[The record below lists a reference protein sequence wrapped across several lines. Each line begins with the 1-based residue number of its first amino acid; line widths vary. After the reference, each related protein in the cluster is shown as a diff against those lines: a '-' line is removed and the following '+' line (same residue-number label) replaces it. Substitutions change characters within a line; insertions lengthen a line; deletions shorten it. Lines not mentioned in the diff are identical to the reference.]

1 VKKSALILKTND
13 PKERL
18 KKLRA
23 KQNARIASLGH
34 TDEDSADEPYPE
46 EAYSQE
52 NVVLKTS
59 SALSKIA
66 GFGTAALADIVKR
79 EIDSRM
85 VTKTAKKKRQGYL
98 SQMIALT
105 PAAGVKAL
113 ADLPKGS
120 IEKAIESKVRGQK
133 TSFKGVA
140 SRGIGRWAGASAGLI
155 SLPMFV
161 SGVKDLKSR
170 NKKRRRK
177 GWAKVLGSGAVYS
190 YGKGGIESLVERG
203 ASLKS
208 FAKGGTG
215 RFLVSIPATAA
226 AGYAIAKGLK
236 KPSSRKR
243 AYLLGALA
251 GGIGGLSKGV
261 GEAIYHESAL
271 RKTAPKAFRKAL
283 IGKGLGRAA
292 AGVIGGTALA
302 AIFDK
307 MIKKKGRFKKKIAH
321 LIKVGEGARAG
332 FSPYPHQAR
341 AIERLLENE
350 GTLIMAH
357 GTGSGKTATSLFGFE
372 KLREIGKGKNAL
384 VVVPASL
391 RQNYVKNIQ
400 KFTTSSYQVVGPKGE
415 KGSVYFNTVDPNKTY
430 TIVSYSMF
438 RRAPQKLAQLVGA
451 DTLIFDEYHRAKDPA
466 GRTYRAAMKA
476 RAVTQNF
483 MGLTGSVINNDPI
496 EIVPLIS
503 IASRGKTMSPRE
515 FKTRYQRKYARVQ
528 GFFGGRKYLTTM
540 VNLSDAKKRLGPYVD
555 YMSTEQVGK
564 SMPRREVEEIHVPM
578 SDQQRD
584 IYEWTLKKVGP
595 ITAYKIRNNLPVDQK
610 EAFHIFSMV
619 SKARQAANSVQPFVK
634 GMTLKNAAEK
644 TPKVKRLLDDTTRHL
659 SEVNDAQIV
668 IYSNLIRGGVD
679 VLSAGLTS
687 RGIEHALFIG
697 KGREVGGK
705 KVTGKSREKG
715 VKNFL
720 AGKTKVIVLSGAGAE
735 GLDLKNAT
743 LFQSLDGHFN
753 PERTRQAEARARR
766 MGGLSHRPQEQRV
779 IKVRRYFS
787 SYPDKGFF
795 SRLFTGSKKSS
806 TTDMWVHTVA
816 KRKHNLNEMLRSA
829 LRQSPAVHVPTEKK
843 APVMV
848 PASAPEPRKFKA
860 TVQELSKP
868 KRIPKFTRK
877 WKDPITGEWRYAYAK
892 TRGPRGI

>member
-1 VKKSALILKTND
+1 VKKAALSLKTND
-13 PKERL
+13 PKDRL
-18 KKLRA
+18 RQLKAKK
-23 KQNARIASLGH
+23 KARGVSLGYS
-34 TDEDSADEPYPE
+34 DEDKSDESYPE
-46 EAYSQE
+46 EASSSE
-52 NVVLKTS
+52 DAVLKTS

-66 GFGTAALADIVKR
+66 GLGTAALASIV
-79 EIDSRM
+79 EQELNSRL
-85 VTKTAKKKRQGYL
+85 VKTAKEKKKSNYL
-98 SQMIALT
+98 TQMIALA
-105 PAAGVKAL
+105 PASGAKAL
-113 ADLPKGS
+113 ADLPKGG
-120 IEKAIESKVRGQK
+120 IEKAIEAKIRRQK
-133 TSFKGVA
+133 PSLGGVA
-140 SRGIGRWAGASAGLI
+140 RRGIGRWAGASAGLV

-215 RFLVSIPATAA
+215 RFLVSVPATVA
-226 AGYAIAKGLK
+226 AGYAISKGLK
-236 KPSSRKR
+236 KPSKKR
-243 AYLLGALA
+243 AYLLGAAA
-251 GGIGGLSKGV
+251 GGIGGIAKGV
-261 GEAIYHESAL
+261 GEALYHEHGL
-271 RKTAPKAFRKAL
+271 RKTAPKAFRRAL
-283 IGKGLGRAA
+283 LGKGLGRGS

-302 AIFDK
+302 VIFDK
-307 MIKKKGRFKKKIAH
+307 LIKKQPRSKKKIAQ
-321 LIKVGEGARAG
+321 LTKVAEGARAG
-332 FSPYPHQAR
+332 FAPYPHQAR

-372 KLREIGKGKNAL
+372 KLREIGKGQRAL

-415 KGSVYFNTVDPNKTY
+415 KGSVYLNTTDPGKTY

-438 RRAPQKLAQLVGA
+438 RRAPQKLVRAVGA

-476 RAVTQNF
+476 REVTQNF
-483 MGLTGSVINNDPI
+483 MGLTGSVINNDPV

-503 IASRGKTMSPRE
+503 IASRGETMSPRE

-540 VNLSDAKKRLGPYVD
+540 VNLADVKKRLGPYVD

-564 SMPRREVEEIHVPM
+564 SMPRRDVEEIHVPM
-578 SDQQRD
+578 SDQQRN

-610 EAFHIFSMV
+610 EAFHIFAMV

-634 GMTLKNAAEK
+634 GMTLKSAAEK

-679 VLSAGLTS
+679 VLSAGLNA

-697 KGREVGGK
+697 KGREVSGK
-705 KVTGKSREKG
+705 KVTGESREKG
-715 VKNFL
+715 IKNFL

-766 MGGLSHRPQEQRV
+766 MGGLSHRPEEQRV
-779 IKVRRYFS
+779 LKVRRYFS

-829 LRQSPAVHVPTEKK
+829 LRQPPAVHVPTEKN
-843 APVMV
+843 APVV
-848 PASAPEPRKFKA
+848 ITTAAPEPRKFKA

-868 KRIPKFTRK
+868 KRIPKFIRK
-877 WKDPITGEWRYAYAK
+877 WKDPVTGDWRYEYAK
-892 TRGPRGI
+892 SGGPRAI